1 MIVLTRLN
9 RNRFAVNP
17 DLVERIQA
25 SPDTTLTLVDGATF
39 VVAETMDAVIQSI
52 VEFRARVLATALDH
66 VGPSGPASA
75 TGTAT
80 AVAAATAAA
89 TATMEGQG

>member
-9 RNRFAVNP
+9 RHRFAVNP

-52 VEFRARVLATALDH
+52 VEFRARVLATALGH
-66 VGPSGPASA
+66 AAASATAPASA
-75 TGTAT
+75 TSPAI
-80 AVAAATAAA
+80 AP
-89 TATMEGQG
+89 EGER

>member
-9 RNRFAVNP
+9 RHRFAVNP

-39 VVAETMDAVIQSI
+39 VVAETMDVVIQSI
-52 VEFRARVLATALDH
+52 VEFRARVLATALGH
-66 VGPSGPASA
+66 
-75 TGTAT
+75 
-80 AVAAATAAA
+80 AAASGSASQSASTAAA
-89 TATMEGQG
+89 AAPEGER

>member
-9 RNRFAVNP
+9 RHRFAVNP

-66 VGPSGPASA
+66 TRAPAS
-75 TGTAT
+75 
-80 AVAAATAAA
+80 VPAAPAPAASA
-89 TATMEGQG
+89 SPESDR

>member
-9 RNRFAVNP
+9 RHRFAVNP

-52 VEFRARVLATALDH
+52 VEFRARVLATALGH
-66 VGPSGPASA
+66 
-75 TGTAT
+75 
-80 AVAAATAAA
+80 AAASGSTSGSASGSAS
-89 TATMEGQG
+89 TVTGGER

>member
-9 RNRFAVNP
+9 RHRFAVNP

-52 VEFRARVLATALDH
+52 VEFRARVLATALGH
-66 VGPSGPASA
+66 AAASGPASQSA
-75 TGTAT
+75 S
-80 AVAAATAAA
+80 TAAA
-89 TATMEGQG
+89 APGGER

>member
-9 RNRFAVNP
+9 RHRFAVNP

-52 VEFRARVLATALDH
+52 VEFRARVLATALGH
-66 VGPSGPASA
+66 AAAPAPA
-75 TGTAT
+75 TAPATTTAT
-80 AVAAATAAA
+80 AP
-89 TATMEGQG
+89 EGER

>member
-9 RNRFAVNP
+9 RHRFAVNP

-52 VEFRARVLATALDH
+52 VEFRARVLATALGH
-66 VGPSGPASA
+66 
-75 TGTAT
+75 
-80 AVAAATAAA
+80 AAASESASQSGSTAAA
-89 TATMEGQG
+89 APEGQR

>member
-9 RNRFAVNP
+9 RHRFAVNP

-52 VEFRARVLATALDH
+52 VEFRARVLATALGH
-66 VGPSGPASA
+66 
-75 TGTAT
+75 
-80 AVAAATAAA
+80 AAASGSASQSASTAAA
-89 TATMEGQG
+89 AAPEGER

>member
-9 RNRFAVNP
+9 RHRFAVNP

-66 VGPSGPASA
+66 AGSPGPASA
-75 TGTAT
+75 S
-80 AVAAATAAA
+80 AA
-89 TATMEGQG
+89 MGGDR

>member
-9 RNRFAVNP
+9 RHRFAVNP

-52 VEFRARVLATALDH
+52 VEFRARVLATALGH
-66 VGPSGPASA
+66 AAASGTAPASA
-75 TGTAT
+75 TAPAIAPGG
-80 AVAAATAAA
+80 
-89 TATMEGQG
+89 ER

>member
-9 RNRFAVNP
+9 RHRFAVNP

-52 VEFRARVLATALDH
+52 VDFRARVLATALGH
-66 VGPSGPASA
+66 
-75 TGTAT
+75 
-80 AVAAATAAA
+80 AAASGSTSGSASGSAS
-89 TATMEGQG
+89 TVTGGER

>member
-9 RNRFAVNP
+9 RHRFAVNP

-52 VEFRARVLATALDH
+52 VDFRARVLATALGH
-66 VGPSGPASA
+66 AAAPATAPAPA
-75 TGTAT
+75 TTTAT
-80 AVAAATAAA
+80 AP
-89 TATMEGQG
+89 EGER

>member
-9 RNRFAVNP
+9 RHRFAVNP

-52 VEFRARVLATALDH
+52 VEFRARVLATALGH
-66 VGPSGPASA
+66 
-75 TGTAT
+75 
-80 AVAAATAAA
+80 AAASGSASQSASTAAA
-89 TATMEGQG
+89 AAPGGER

>member
-9 RNRFAVNP
+9 RHRFAVNP

-52 VEFRARVLATALDH
+52 VEFRARVLATALGH
-66 VGPSGPASA
+66 ASA
-75 TGTAT
+75 SGSAPGS
-80 AVAAATAAA
+80 ASAAAATAPGG
-89 TATMEGQG
+89 ER

>member
-9 RNRFAVNP
+9 RHRFAVNP

-52 VEFRARVLATALDH
+52 VEFRARVLATALGHAAAPD
-66 VGPSGPASA
+66 PATAPA
-75 TGTAT
+75 TTTAT
-80 AVAAATAAA
+80 AP
-89 TATMEGQG
+89 EGER

>member
-9 RNRFAVNP
+9 RHRFAVNP

-52 VEFRARVLATALDH
+52 VEFRARVLATALAH
-66 VGPSGPASA
+66 APAAAAASGPAPAASA
-75 TGTAT
+75 P
-80 AVAAATAAA
+80 AVS
-89 TATMEGQG
+89 ESDS